1 MERPAFEIATSRLW
15 VQVPS
20 ATAARRVLE
29 YCLRNR
35 GHLEPWEPPRPTEY
49 FTVPFWRRQLALSRD
64 EFENGQSVRTVLV
77 ERDRLA
83 ADGGRSGPVIGVVN
97 ISQILR
103 GAFQACVIGYSL
115 DATCQGRGLMCEA
128 IAAVLRYTFEE
139 LDLNRVMANYR
150 PENRKSA
157 NVLERLGFE
166 REGFAKEYLYIDG
179 EWRDHVLTSLT
190 RSAWVRSLDDELSPL
205 GARASGP
212 RGGPETVD
220 TARPG
225 TTAAGPVR

>member
-1 MERPAFEIATSRLW
+1 MERPALELATSRLF
-15 VQVPS
+15 VQVPP

-49 FTVPFWRRQLALSRD
+49 FTVPFWRRQLAGSRD
-64 EFENGQSVRTVLV
+64 EFEERQSVRTILV
-77 ERDRLA
+77 ERDRSA

-103 GAFQACVIGYSL
+103 GAFQASVIGYSL
-115 DATCQGRGLMCEA
+115 DASSQGRGLMGEA

-150 PENRKSA
+150 PENRRSA
-157 NVLERLGFE
+157 AVLERLGFE

-179 EWRDHVLTSLT
+179 AWRDHVLTSLT
-190 RSAWVRSLDDELSPL
+190 RSAWIRRHEDEVSAPGAQVRAAAATSAPL
-205 GARASGP
+205 R
-212 RGGPETVD
+212 
-220 TARPG
+220 
-225 TTAAGPVR
+225 